1 MDLKHIEDILEA
13 VLLVAGEPLPVA
25 QLSKLFDP
33 PLESDVVRNL
43 LDRIR
48 ENWSGRNVELVQVA
62 TGWRF

>member
-1 MDLKHIEDILEA
+1 MDLKHVEDILEA
-13 VLLVAGEPLPVA
+13 VLLVAGEPLPLA

-33 PLESDVVRNL
+33 PLEAEVVRNL

-62 TGWRF
+62 TGCW